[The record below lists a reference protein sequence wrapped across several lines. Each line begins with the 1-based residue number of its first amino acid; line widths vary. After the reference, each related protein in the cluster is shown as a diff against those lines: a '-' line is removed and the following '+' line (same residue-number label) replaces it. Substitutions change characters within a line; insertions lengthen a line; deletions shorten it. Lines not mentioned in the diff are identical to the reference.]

1 MAKRSKRGRPR
12 GSITTGSDL
21 TKRVVF
27 RLGAADRAALDAR
40 GAARGV
46 SGDVEAKAIVTA
58 ALGAYYE

>member
-1 MAKRSKRGRPR
+1 MAKKRRGPGRPK
-12 GSITTGSDL
+12 GSVTTGSDS

-27 RLGAADRAALDAR
+27 RLGTVERAALDAR

-58 ALGAYYE
+58 ALRG